1 MQADHWLSR
10 YASDYHAWRKV
21 YSGQD
26 LIAYQRPL
34 GLVETAFDIDG
45 IHYGGRADVNSAFTV
60 EARTSLTV
68 DDFRQRI
75 TLAWAN
81 LRILHVLLMATVVR
95 DSAFTSREFKLE
107 IPASSREAVE
117 NAAST
122 IRFLQ
127 NSHERIEIDDFFKH
141 CTNSGRVIDSDKSLS
156 ELLVLPSEPLHGGTF
171 RLTFFLV
178 AAHETCDG
186 LVLLGNW
193 WPHFLRLLNTPV
205 AGLERSLE
213 HERLPQRLWARLPR
227 AQEDLYP
234 RVQGSIARQRWYWA
248 IMRVLRHVR
257 KPPPQGFFNP
267 LKQAKRRDHAILP
280 PPKYPDVF
288 EYSEEKKPP
297 INGHRIG
304 AVLSRTVTDRLERLA
319 RAVGASVGAAC
330 FALVGL
336 SMMELEEAKNPQ
348 VPLEQRQ
355 PFVGSFPI
363 NPRPFFGF
371 TSLADSCMLTFS
383 DGIWLPFLPSDL
395 PVEARLRLLIRQAH
409 RQLGMYQ
416 KRLRSDKL
424 KGSWD
429 PTDPA
434 RVIASSY
441 LVGLERI
448 EDKKPEHL
456 RSGISPQGAYPAK
469 WSLGTA
475 TCGISSMGSV
485 KKFLQSGKYKLD
497 EKATEETGFVADYR
511 SCRTCVRARD
521 GEFLVGV
528 SGMDDGMTF
537 DVSYDG
543 NEISEEVA
551 SFWRS
556 NIESILEPNV
566 VARL

>member
-34 GLVETAFDIDG
+34 GLVETSFDIDG
-45 IHYGGRADVNSAFTV
+45 VHYGGRADVNSAFTV
-60 EARTSLTV
+60 EVRSNLTV
-68 DDFRQRI
+68 DEFRRRI

-81 LRILHVLLMATVVR
+81 LRIFHVLLMATVVR
-95 DSAFTSREFKLE
+95 DSTFTSREFKLK
-107 IPASSREAVE
+107 IPASSREVFD
-117 NAAST
+117 NAASS

-127 NSHERIEIDDFFKH
+127 DNHKRVDIDDFFKH
-141 CTNSGRVIDSDKSLS
+141 CTNSTRVVDSDKSLS

-171 RLTFFLV
+171 RLSFFLV

-186 LVLLGNW
+186 LVLLANW
-193 WPHFLRLLNTPV
+193 WPHFLCLLNTPV
-205 AGLERSLE
+205 AELERNLE
-213 HERLPQRLWARLPR
+213 HERLPKRLWARLPR

-234 RVQGSIARQRWYWA
+234 RIQGSVARQRWYWA

-257 KPPPQGFFNP
+257 SPPPQGFKNP
-267 LKQAKRRDHAILP
+267 LKQAKRLENAILP
-280 PPKYPDVF
+280 QPKYPDVF
-288 EYSEEKKPP
+288 EYSEERKPP
-297 INGHRIG
+297 INGYRIG
-304 AVLSRTVTDRLERLA
+304 AVLSQTVTDRLERLA

-336 SMMELEEAKNPQ
+336 VMMELEEAKNPH
-348 VPLEQRQ
+348 VPLEQRL

-383 DGIWLPFLPSDL
+383 DGIWLPFLPSAL
-395 PVEARLRLLIRQAH
+395 PVESRLRLLTRQAH

-416 KRLRSDKL
+416 KRLQSDKL

-448 EDKKPEHL
+448 EIKKPGYL
-456 RSGISPQGAYPAK
+456 QSGINPQGAYPAR

-497 EKATEETGFVADYR
+497 EEATKKTGLVADYR
-511 SCRTCVRARD
+511 ACRTCVRARD

-543 NEISEEVA
+543 SEITEEMGSV
-551 SFWRS
+551 WRS
-556 NIESILEPNV
+556 KIENLFEPSL